1 MAGAALARAQPAA
14 TVMHRRYLMIIV
26 AGYFRVAPADR
37 AAFLE
42 NRTASMRRSRGE
54 QGCHA
59 YAMSPDPLDDGL
71 VNLYERW
78 ETAEDLAAH
87 AAANRANPRPPDGIQ
102 V

>member
-1 MAGAALARAQPAA
+1 
-14 TVMHRRYLMIIV
+14 MIIV

-42 NRTASMRRSRGE
+42 NRRDSMLRSRGE
-54 QGCHA
+54 KGCHA
-59 YAMSPDPLDDGL
+59 YTLSPDPLDPGL

-87 AAANRANPRPPDGIQ
+87 AAANRANPRPPDGIEIQ
-102 V
+102 ERELLKYEIANVSPLGG

>member
-1 MAGAALARAQPAA
+1 
-14 TVMHRRYLMIIV
+14 MIIV

-42 NRTASMRRSRGE
+42 NRRDSMLRSRGE

-59 YAMSPDPLDDGL
+59 YAMSPDPLDPGL

-78 ETAEDLAAH
+78 ETQEDLAAH
-87 AAANRANPRPPDGIQ
+87 LVANRANPNPPDGFEIVESQ
-102 V
+102 VLRYEIAKVSPLGG